1 MRLVGGNLRGRR
13 LEAPAGRDI
22 RPTSD
27 RTREAIFNIL
37 AHADWA
43 PEIDGAVVLDAFCGT
58 GALGLEALSRGAK
71 RAVFLDNGREALD
84 LVRRNVAALTV
95 SGHCDIIRADANRP
109 PRAQTAC
116 ALLFLDPP
124 YAKGLAPTALAA
136 LRDRGWCAPD
146 AVAVVEIGL
155 EDPWEAPAFA
165 EPLDDRAYGDTRVL
179 FLRVG

>member
-43 PEIDGAVVLDAFCGT
+43 PEIEGAVVLDAFCGT

-71 RAVFLDNGREALD
+71 RAVFLDNGRESLD
-84 LVRRNVAALTV
+84 LVRRNVAALSV
-95 SGHCDIIRADANRP
+95 AGHCDIIRADATRP
-109 PRAQTAC
+109 PRAQVAC
-116 ALLFLDPP
+116 AFLFLDPP
-124 YAKGLAPTALAA
+124 YAKGLAPTALTA